1 MGRPCSHSL
10 WLPRTYL
17 AAGASARRGCPAR
30 DEGGACVA
38 HNGQRQKVAE
48 GGGDTG
54 LVTARTRLVSLEE
67 IESSLDRIWI
77 YYLEVRRSRE
87 VTEPGGCGVTVE
99 AGGVLRLLEASG
111 MMTLEAATGD
121 PRLARLAAAAEAKY

>member
-1 MGRPCSHSL
+1 M
-10 WLPRTYL
+10 
-17 AAGASARRGCPAR
+17 
-30 DEGGACVA
+30 
-38 HNGQRQKVAE
+38 VAE

-67 IESSLDRIWI
+67 IESSRDRIWI
-77 YYLEVRRSRE
+77 HYLEVRRSRE

-99 AGGVLRLLEASG
+99 AGGVLRVLEASG